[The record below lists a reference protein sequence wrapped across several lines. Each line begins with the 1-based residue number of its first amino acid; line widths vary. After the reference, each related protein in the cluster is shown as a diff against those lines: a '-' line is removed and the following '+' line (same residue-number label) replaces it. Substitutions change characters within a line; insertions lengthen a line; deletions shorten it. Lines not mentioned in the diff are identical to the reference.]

1 VRSLAYAYAFLA
13 LQFIVTVFLQV
24 YRRVKHET
32 PINRE
37 DPGFKGDRRL
47 LNSTNTQHYT
57 SKDKEDHPV
66 LRVQR
71 VLNNNI
77 ETWLPFLLASLS
89 FAFSVYV
96 ANKPTWI
103 TLASTLVLAF
113 PALRLSHTVF
123 YLAHIQPLRT
133 LAFVLASTCTIGLA
147 VLSGVNLS
155 R

>member
-1 VRSLAYAYAFLA
+1 MRVCVLG
-13 LQFIVTVFLQV
+13 LQFIVTMFLQV

-37 DPGFKGDRRL
+37 DPGFKGDRPL
-47 LNSTNTQHYT
+47 LNSTNTLHYT

-77 ETWLPFLLASLS
+77 ESWLPFLFASLS
-89 FAFSVYV
+89 FALSALT
-96 ANKPTWI
+96 ANKPSWTS
-103 TLASTLVLAF
+103 LASALVLAF
-113 PALRLSHTVF
+113 PIPRLFHTLF
-123 YLAHIQPLRT
+123 YLAHLQPFRT
-133 LAFVLASTCTIGLA
+133 ISFILASVCTIGLA
-147 VLSGVNLS
+147 LLSGINLS